1 MVQTTTDDGQTTD
14 TLQPSKVKHLIMHGR
29 ERGYVT
35 LDEVQRALP
44 DTEEVTDVEVIDN
57 ILATLD
63 DEGIPVRDSAD
74 EAASD
79 GESAIE
85 SDADLE
91 QELSDALLGDS
102 VRLYLREIGQV
113 PLLKP
118 EQERELA
125 RQITSGQEAHQ
136 QLHALRT
143 LIATG
148 EEAHAQKG
156 AVARGRKNKEKGTE
170 APNDEQVQH
179 LEALNATFHDTLQH
193 LQTLLAE
200 QPPEHPLHELVR
212 QVDDVQQRI
221 INASQRP
228 PTNEQRTQ
236 NLDAL
241 SLIGQAAR
249 THLEREKSRLGACI
263 EMGDM
268 ARKQMAAANLRLVVS
283 IAKRYRDRGL
293 PLLDLIQ
300 EGSLGLLRAI
310 EKFDVNKGYKF
321 STYATWWIKQAL
333 SRALADQSRLV
344 RLPVH
349 LGETLNRIQAT
360 RRQMTQELGREP
372 NDAEMAH
379 RMEMTEEKLREL
391 RRTAQDPVSLETPV
405 GEEADSTLADFI
417 PDPHALD
424 ADDAAASGMLR
435 LQIANALEQLTERER
450 KVLELR
456 YGLTDGQPRT
466 LEEVGRSFN
475 VTRER
480 VRQIEVK
487 ALRKLRHPRLGKL
500 LKDYLDQI

>member
-1 MVQTTTDDGQTTD
+1 VQNLRDLAQERQPDDPLHALLESASTAQHHIVP
-14 TLQPSKVKHLIMHGR
+14 LHG
-29 ERGYVT
+29 
-35 LDEVQRALP
+35 AA
-44 DTEEVTDVEVIDN
+44 
-57 ILATLD
+57 ATL
-63 DEGIPVRDSAD
+63 
-74 EAASD
+74 
-79 GESAIE
+79 
-85 SDADLE
+85 E
-91 QELSDALLGDS
+91 QCHQNLDVLTL
-102 VRLYLREIGQV
+102 V
-113 PLLKP
+113 
-118 EQERELA
+118 
-125 RQITSGQEAHQ
+125 GQEAQ
-136 QLHALRT
+136 QY
-143 LIATG
+143 
-148 EEAHAQKG
+148 
-156 AVARGRKNKEKGTE
+156 
-170 APNDEQVQH
+170 
-179 LEALNATFHDTLQH
+179 
-193 LQTLLAE
+193 
-200 QPPEHPLHELVR
+200 
-212 QVDDVQQRI
+212 
-221 INASQRP
+221 
-228 PTNEQRTQ
+228 
-236 NLDAL
+236 
-241 SLIGQAAR
+241 
-249 THLEREKSRLGACI
+249 LEREYTRLRSNI
-263 EMGDM
+263 ESGEA
-268 ARKQMAAANLRLVVS
+268 ARKRMAAANLRLVVS

-360 RRQMTQELGREP
+360 RRQLTQELGREP
-372 NDAEMAH
+372 TDAEMAN
-379 RMEMTEEKLREL
+379 RLEMTEEKLREL
-391 RRTAQDPVSLETPV
+391 RRTAQDPVSLATPV

-435 LQIANALEQLTERER
+435 LQIANALEQLSERER

-456 YGLTDGQPRT
+456 YGLSDGQPRT